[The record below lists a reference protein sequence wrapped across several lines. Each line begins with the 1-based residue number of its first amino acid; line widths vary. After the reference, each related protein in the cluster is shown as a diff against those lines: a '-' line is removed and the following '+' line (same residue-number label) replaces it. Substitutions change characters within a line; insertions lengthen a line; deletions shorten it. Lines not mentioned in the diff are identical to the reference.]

1 MRAST
6 SIFEKE
12 VIYEEVGYQEVDQD
26 NDLLELE
33 HDDNKEVDIISE
45 GELVFDENRSRMEE

>member
-45 GELVFDENRSRMEE
+45 D